1 MSIYETRKD
10 LYPYVVEFEKYL
22 TKGTLK
28 GLTVKDRIHFPSK
41 SDANS
46 WVEAV
51 SKLNRDGKYFNFK
64 VKEVA

>member
-1 MSIYETRKD
+1 MSIYEARKD
-10 LYPYVVEFEKYL
+10 LYPYVVEFEKSF
-22 TKGTLK
+22 TKGNLN
-28 GLTVKDRIHFPSK
+28 GLTIKDRLHFPTK

-46 WVEAV
+46 WIEAV